1 MKPTQTYAN
10 QVALGCGSSSI
21 MIFKTRVAGCWVIEE
36 ILQMYMRLVR
46 LGYTIYLGFQEFH
59 EMNCF
64 EGKKGGCQLFL
75 PFRVIG
81 G

>member
-1 MKPTQTYAN
+1 
-10 QVALGCGSSSI
+10 
-21 MIFKTRVAGCWVIEE
+21 
-36 ILQMYMRLVR
+36 MYMRLVR

-64 EGKKGGCQLFL
+64 VGKKGGCQLFL